1 MRSSAMN
8 KQVASNLVNKVAL
21 VTGGS
26 RGIGAA
32 IAKRLAADGA
42 SVAITYAKDA
52 SAASAVVK
60 AIEFNGGKAVAIQ
73 ADAADAEAVK
83 AAVEKTVATFG
94 RLDVLVNNAGTA
106 IPKPFEETTV
116 EEMNRVLDINVRG
129 VFIATQAALRHMK
142 SGGRRIMNNSSVGE
156 RVLVPGLVAYSA
168 TKGAVKIFTQ
178 ALSRELGSRGIAV
191 TNGKVLVRITAAGV
205 TPLDHT
211 ILSGKFHGSKPP
223 LVLGN
228 EGAGVVE
235 DGGGTDFPV
244 GSRVMFFGAYGA
256 FEDGTYREW
265 VSVRKEDLCLI
276 PDNVDDVSAAGIP
289 VAYLTAQVALTL
301 AGFRAGKTVLA
312 PAIGG
317 SIGNAVTQ
325 LARALGAKHA
335 MSSTTNH
342 AKAEQAKALGFN
354 EVVDTSSEK
363 LGDGVRR
370 ITSGYGADIVVDG
383 VGGEV
388 LSEALGVLALGGS
401 LTTLG
406 YSASRKT
413 TIDVTDL
420 IVPQASIR
428 SLNMFLQPQSAITQ
442 AWNVIVSL
450 LKSGAIKP
458 IVAKTF
464 PLTEAADALRYLI
477 EGRPFGRVVLTI

>member
-1 MRSSAMN
+1 MRAMRAEQFRGYEAL
-8 KQVASNLVNKVAL
+8 KLVEL
-21 VTGGS
+21 
-26 RGIGAA
+26 
-32 IAKRLAADGA
+32 
-42 SVAITYAKDA
+42 
-52 SAASAVVK
+52 
-60 AIEFNGGKAVAIQ
+60 
-73 ADAADAEAVK
+73 
-83 AAVEKTVATFG
+83 
-94 RLDVLVNNAGTA
+94 
-106 IPKPFEETTV
+106 PKP
-116 EEMNRVLDINVRG
+116 G
-129 VFIATQAALRHMK
+129 VTD
-142 SGGRRIMNNSSVGE
+142 GR
-156 RVLVPGLVAYSA
+156 
-168 TKGAVKIFTQ
+168 
-178 ALSRELGSRGIAV
+178 
-191 TNGKVLVRITAAGV
+191 VLVRIVAAGV

-211 ILSGKFHGSKPP
+211 ILSGKFHHSKAP

-235 DGGGTDFPV
+235 EGGRTDLPV
-244 GSRVMFFGAYGA
+244 GSRVMFFGNYGA
-256 FEDGTYREW
+256 FEDGTYSDW
-265 VSVRKEDLCLI
+265 VAVRKADLCRI

-289 VAYLTAQVALTL
+289 VAYLTAQVALTR

-354 EVVDTSSEK
+354 EVIDTSREK
-363 LGDGVRR
+363 LSVGVRR
-370 ITSGYGADIVVDG
+370 ITDGYGADIVIDG
-383 VGGEV
+383 IGGEV
-388 LSEALGVLALGGS
+388 LSEALGTLALEGS

-428 SLNMFLQPQSAITQ
+428 SLNMFAQLPAAVAD
-442 AWNVIVSL
+442 AWNVIVPL

-464 PLTEAADALRYLI
+464 PLAEAAEALRYLV
-477 EGRPFGRVVLTI
+477 EGRPFGRVVLTV